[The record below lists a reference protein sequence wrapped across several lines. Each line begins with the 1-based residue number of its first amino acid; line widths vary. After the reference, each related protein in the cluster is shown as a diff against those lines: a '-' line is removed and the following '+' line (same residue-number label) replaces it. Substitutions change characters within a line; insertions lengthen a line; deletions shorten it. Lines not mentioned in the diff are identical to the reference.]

1 MKNTIET
8 LSKRWKRPI
17 RKIIEVMRIDGK
29 DEYLEEAIPDAEENF
44 TLRDAARC
52 AKGIYEQY
60 GSSVDRVDFRE
71 REIMPLEKCEE
82 EIILLAKCEGL
93 DELDEDDS
101 EDDFVSERQ
110 ILLEK
115 RKELDELKL
124 DEDDFEN
131 VDVSETPALYEG
143 NEYKSY
149 LYNVDEEEDLF
160 NIDETVLYL
169 MKEGRLIDIENKE
182 IQNKIYKIVTVKDVK
197 GKARKLVYTWNEK
210 KKEYRA
216 RSYPEE
222 DVQEI
227 LEKYPD
233 DEEYLYGFSL
243 ERWINKGCLGL
254 L

>member
-1 MKNTIET
+1 MKTTIET
-8 LSKRWKRPI
+8 LSKKWKRPI
-17 RKIIEVMRIDGK
+17 SKIIEVVRID
-29 DEYLEEAIPDAEENF
+29 EEEEIVEEVIQNTPKETF
-44 TLRDAARC
+44 TLKDAASY
-52 AKGIYEQY
+52 AKGIYDQY
-60 GSSVDRVDFRE
+60 GRNVVRVDFRE
-71 REIMPLEKCEE
+71 K
-82 EIILLAKCEGL
+82 EIIFGEWE
-93 DELDEDDS
+93 ELDEDDRDYIDAI
-101 EDDFVSERQ
+101 EDQ
-110 ILLEK
+110 LYLC
-115 RKELDELKL
+115 DE
-124 DEDDFEN
+124 N
-131 VDVSETPALYEG
+131 G
-143 NEYKSY
+143 EYAWRNY
-149 LYNVDEEEDLF
+149 LYNREDEEDIF
-160 NIDETVLYL
+160 NIDKNVLYL
-169 MKEGRLIDIENKE
+169 MKKERLIDIENKE

>member
-8 LSKRWKRPI
+8 LSKKWKRPI
-17 RKIIEVMRIDGK
+17 RKIIEVMRIYGK

-115 RKELDELKL
+115 RKELDKLKL

-149 LYNVDEEEDLF
+149 LYNVDKEEDLF

-182 IQNKIYKIVTVKDVK
+182 IQNKIVTIKDVK
-197 GKARKLVYTWNEK
+197 GKTRKLVYTWNKE

-222 DVQEI
+222 DVSDI
-227 LEKYPD
+227 LGKYPD
-233 DEEYLYGFSL
+233 EKKHFYGFCL
-243 ERWINKGCLGL
+243 ENWLRRGCLGWL
-254 L
+254 

>member
-1 MKNTIET
+1 MKTTIET
-8 LSKRWKRPI
+8 LSKKWKRPI
-17 RKIIEVMRIDGK
+17 SKIIEVVRIDK
-29 DEYLEEAIPDAEENF
+29 EEEIVEEVIQNTPKETF
-44 TLRDAARC
+44 TLKDAASY
-52 AKGIYEQY
+52 AKGIYDQY
-60 GSSVDRVDFRE
+60 GRNVVRVDFRE
-71 REIMPLEKCEE
+71 KK
-82 EIILLAKCEGL
+82 IIFGEWE
-93 DELDEDDS
+93 ELDEDDRDYIDAT
-101 EDDFVSERQ
+101 EDQSY
-110 ILLEK
+110 LC
-115 RKELDELKL
+115 DE
-124 DEDDFEN
+124 N
-131 VDVSETPALYEG
+131 G
-143 NEYKSY
+143 EYAWRNY
-149 LYNVDEEEDLF
+149 LYNREDEEDIF
-160 NIDETVLYL
+160 NIDKNVLYL
-169 MKEGRLIDIENKE
+169 MKKGRLIDIENKE

>member
-8 LSKRWKRPI
+8 LSKKWKRPI
-17 RKIIEVMRIDGK
+17 RKIIEVMRIYGK

-93 DELDEDDS
+93 DELDEDD
-101 EDDFVSERQ
+101 
-110 ILLEK
+110 
-115 RKELDELKL
+115 
-124 DEDDFEN
+124 FEN

-149 LYNVDEEEDLF
+149 LYNVDKEEDLF

-182 IQNKIYKIVTVKDVK
+182 IQNKIVTIKDVK
-197 GKARKLVYTWNEK
+197 GKTRKLVYTWNKE

-222 DVQEI
+222 DVSDI
-227 LEKYPD
+227 LGKYPD
-233 DEEYLYGFSL
+233 EKKHFYGFCL
-243 ERWINKGCLGL
+243 ENWLRRGCLGWL
-254 L
+254 

>member
-1 MKNTIET
+1 MKTTIET
-8 LSKRWKRPI
+8 LSKKWKRPI
-17 RKIIEVMRIDGK
+17 SKIIEVVRID
-29 DEYLEEAIPDAEENF
+29 EEEEIVEEVIQNTPKETF
-44 TLRDAARC
+44 TLKDAASY
-52 AKGIYEQY
+52 AKGIYDQY
-60 GSSVDRVDFRE
+60 GRNVVRVDFRE
-71 REIMPLEKCEE
+71 K
-82 EIILLAKCEGL
+82 EIIFGEWE
-93 DELDEDDS
+93 ELDEDDRDYIDAI
-101 EDDFVSERQ
+101 EDQSY
-110 ILLEK
+110 LC
-115 RKELDELKL
+115 DE
-124 DEDDFEN
+124 N
-131 VDVSETPALYEG
+131 G
-143 NEYKSY
+143 EYAWRNY
-149 LYNVDEEEDLF
+149 LYNREDEEDIF
-160 NIDETVLYL
+160 NIDKNVLYL
-169 MKEGRLIDIENKE
+169 MKKGRLIDIENKE